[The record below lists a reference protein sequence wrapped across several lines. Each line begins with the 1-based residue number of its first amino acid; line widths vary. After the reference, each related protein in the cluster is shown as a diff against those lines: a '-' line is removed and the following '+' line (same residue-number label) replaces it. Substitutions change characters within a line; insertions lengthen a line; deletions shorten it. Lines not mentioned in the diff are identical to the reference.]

1 MQLSSESFLQ
11 YFDNPV
17 IQTGAGLIALV
28 LTAWVTGVLSKRL
41 LRKMIRRSI
50 RSKAFNELEISGRLK
65 FVPWLA
71 SILPA
76 IILAEGVRFL
86 TNLPDGVSIFISNL
100 AQAFVVIVLTAVAI
114 QVINILNYM
123 YERRPDANDKPI
135 KGYMQILKI
144 VIYIIATVLVLAL
157 LVNRSPLILISG
169 LGAAAAVFM
178 FVFQNTLLSL
188 VASVQISAGQLIRIG
203 DWVEMRQQNA
213 DGFVIDMALHTVRIQ
228 NWDKTITTV
237 PTKNFISESFINWR
251 GMQESGGR
259 RIKRSILIDQH
270 SIRFLTQEELEK
282 LKGLELLEPYL
293 TEKLTDIESWNTRLQ
308 KKEKSPLNN
317 RSLTNIGTF
326 RAYALEYI
334 KSNPLIRKDML
345 FLTRLLEPTPEGVPL
360 EIYCFTDTV
369 AWVSYEAIQ
378 SDMFDHFLSII
389 NEFGLN
395 VFQNPTGEDF
405 RYLAQAPTRTV

>member
-1 MQLSSESFLQ
+1 MQLSLEYLLQ
-11 YFDNPV
+11 LYETPV
-17 IQTGAGLIALV
+17 IHTSIGLVGLV
-28 LTAWVTGVLSKRL
+28 LVAWLTGIIFKRIL
-41 LRKMIRRSI
+41 LKMVRRSV
-50 RSKAFNELEISGRLK
+50 RSKAFTELQDQGRLK
-65 FVPWLA
+65 FIPWLA

-76 IILAEGVRFL
+76 IILAEGVGFL
-86 TNLPDGVSIFISNL
+86 TNLPEGLSIFISNL
-100 AQAFVVIVLTAVAI
+100 SQAFVVVVLTIAAI
-114 QVINILNYM
+114 QFVNILNFM
-123 YERRPDANDKPI
+123 YEQRPDANDKPI
-135 KGYMQILKI
+135 KGYMQIIKI
-144 VIYIIATVLVLAL
+144 IIYIIAAVLVVAL

-237 PTKNFISESFINWR
+237 PTKSFISESFINWR

-270 SIRFLTQEELEK
+270 SIRFLTSEELEK

-293 TEKLTDIESWNTRLQ
+293 TEKIEEIESWNSRLK
-308 KKEKSPLNN
+308 KKEKPELNN
-317 RSLTNIGTF
+317 RRLTNIGTF
-326 RAYALEYI
+326 RIYALEYI
-334 KSNPLIRKDML
+334 KNNPLIRQDML
-345 FLTRLLEPTPEGVPL
+345 FLTRLLDPTPEGLPL

-369 AWVSYEAIQ
+369 AWVTYEAIQ

-389 NEFGLN
+389 DEFGLN
-395 VFQNPTGEDF
+395 VFQNPSGDDF
-405 RYLAQAPTRTV
+405 RHLAQTNKIV

>member
-237 PTKNFISESFINWR
+237 PTKSFISESFINWR

-270 SIRFLTQEELEK
+270 SIRFLTSAELEK

-293 TEKLTDIESWNTRLQ
+293 TEKIAEIESWNSRLR
-308 KKEKSPLNN
+308 KKNKPELNN
-317 RSLTNIGTF
+317 RRLTNIGTF
-326 RAYALEYI
+326 RIYALEYI
-334 KSNPLIRKDML
+334 KNNPLIRQDML

-369 AWVSYEAIQ
+369 AWVTYEAIQ

-389 NEFGLN
+389 DEFGLN
-395 VFQNPTGEDF
+395 VFQNPSGEDF
-405 RYLAQAPTRTV
+405 RYLSQANKTP

>member
-237 PTKNFISESFINWR
+237 PTKSFISESFINWR

-270 SIRFLTQEELEK
+270 SIRFLTSAELEK
-282 LKGLELLEPYL
+282 LKGLELLESYL
-293 TEKLTDIESWNTRLQ
+293 TEKIAEIESWNSRLR
-308 KKEKSPLNN
+308 KKEKPELNN
-317 RSLTNIGTF
+317 RRLTNIGTF
-326 RAYALEYI
+326 RIYALEYI
-334 KSNPLIRKDML
+334 KNNPLIRQDML

-369 AWVSYEAIQ
+369 AWVTYEAIQ

-389 NEFGLN
+389 DEFGLN
-395 VFQNPTGEDF
+395 VFQNPSGDDF
-405 RYLAQAPTRTV
+405 RHLAQTNKIV

>member
-237 PTKNFISESFINWR
+237 PTKSFISESFINWR

-270 SIRFLTQEELEK
+270 SIRFLTSAELEK

-293 TEKLTDIESWNTRLQ
+293 TEKIAEIESWNSRLR
-308 KKEKSPLNN
+308 KKNKPELNN
-317 RSLTNIGTF
+317 RRLTNIGTF
-326 RAYALEYI
+326 RIYALEYI
-334 KSNPLIRKDML
+334 KNNPLIRQDML

-369 AWVSYEAIQ
+369 AWVTYEAIQ

-389 NEFGLN
+389 DEFGLN
-395 VFQNPTGEDF
+395 VFQNPTGDDF
-405 RYLAQAPTRTV
+405 RYLSQANKTP

>member
-1 MQLSSESFLQ
+1 MQLSLEYLLQ
-11 YFDNPV
+11 LYETPV
-17 IQTGAGLIALV
+17 IHTSIGLAGLVLV
-28 LTAWVTGVLSKRL
+28 AWLTGIIFKRIL
-41 LRKMIRRSI
+41 LKMVRRSV
-50 RSKAFNELEISGRLK
+50 RSKAFTELQDQGRLK
-65 FVPWLA
+65 FIPWLA

-76 IILAEGVRFL
+76 IILAEGVGFL
-86 TNLPDGVSIFISNL
+86 TNLPEGLSIFISNL
-100 AQAFVVIVLTAVAI
+100 SQAFVVVVLTIAAI
-114 QVINILNYM
+114 QFVNILNFM
-123 YERRPDANDKPI
+123 YEQRPDANDKPI
-135 KGYMQILKI
+135 KGYMQIIKI
-144 VIYIIATVLVLAL
+144 IIYIIAAVLVVAL

-237 PTKNFISESFINWR
+237 PTKSFISESFINWR

-270 SIRFLTQEELEK
+270 SIRFLTSEELEK

-293 TEKLTDIESWNTRLQ
+293 TEKIEEIESWNSRLR
-308 KKEKSPLNN
+308 KKNKPELNN
-317 RSLTNIGTF
+317 RRLTNIGTF
-326 RAYALEYI
+326 RIYALEYI
-334 KSNPLIRKDML
+334 KNNPLIRQDML
-345 FLTRLLEPTPEGVPL
+345 FLTRLLDPTPEGVPL

-369 AWVSYEAIQ
+369 AWVTYEAIQ

-389 NEFGLN
+389 DEFGLN
-395 VFQNPTGEDF
+395 VFQNPSGEDF
-405 RYLAQAPTRTV
+405 RYLSQANKTP